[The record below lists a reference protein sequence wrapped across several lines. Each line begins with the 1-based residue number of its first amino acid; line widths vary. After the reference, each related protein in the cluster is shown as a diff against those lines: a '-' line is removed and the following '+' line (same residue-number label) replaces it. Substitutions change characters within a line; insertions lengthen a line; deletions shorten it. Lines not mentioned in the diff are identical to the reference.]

1 MTGTTKTGRR
11 VISRQLPSGL
21 RGDDQITFRGAALWP
36 ELAAR
41 TSGDGGSHGLTAKRD
56 IARYYR
62 LLRQALGAIR
72 LTEHE
77 ARLVI
82 EAVRQMSN
90 MDVPYSVIWAL
101 VIGEDGD
108 PRREALSQ
116 KLRVMT
122 ESQKLAVVDA
132 AERAIVLGGD
142 TAALKK
148 SGLIAK

>member
-1 MTGTTKTGRR
+1 MTATTKTGRSLR
-11 VISRQLPSGL
+11 KRQAEPDG
-21 RGDDQITFRGAALWP
+21 DQITFRGSAVLP

-41 TSGDGGSHGLTAKRD
+41 TDHGGSHGLTAKRD

-62 LLRQALGAIR
+62 LLRQALGAVR

-82 EAVRQMSN
+82 EAVRQMAD

-101 VIGEDGD
+101 VVGEDGD
-108 PRREALSQ
+108 SRRAALSK
-116 KLRVMT
+116 KLRGMT
-122 ESQKLAVVDA
+122 ESQKLAIVDA

-142 TAALKK
+142 IAALKK
-148 SGLIAK
+148 AGLVP